1 MTKRDSGCAGND
13 SPRVPMQ
20 RRQFSLQFQ
29 NRSGAASSEDA
40 SSSATGHWPQP
51 LNPPHGNDQSGTPSG
66 AHHFGYASETLP
78 VPLPSGSPS
87 HHQGEAYPLQSEIQQ
102 RHRVLHSHIFKEALG
117 NQQAGHPNR
126 LMVTEVDRWGVE
138 RNRQPEFFFNGIV
151 GHMRSE
157 DGDTSIVGVKP
168 PDLPI
173 TGAASTISL
182 KTFRGLIVAG
192 PPATV

>member
-1 MTKRDSGCAGND
+1 MCPCARRAVRRPISTK
-13 SPRVPMQ
+13 
-20 RRQFSLQFQ
+20 
-29 NRSGAASSEDA
+29 
-40 SSSATGHWPQP
+40 
-51 LNPPHGNDQSGTPSG
+51 SG
-66 AHHFGYASETLP
+66 AHHYGYALETLP
-78 VPLPSGSPS
+78 VPLPSESPP
-87 HHQGEAYPLQSEIQQ
+87 HYQGEAYPLQSEIQQ
-102 RHRVLHSHIFKEALG
+102 RHRVLHSHIFKEVLG
-117 NQQAGHPNR
+117 NQQTGQLNR